1 MAGTPIKTGKV
12 WWHKLFVQS
21 QVKERL
27 GEFRARSGGINVA
40 NMFPNFTNNSTRS
53 W

>member
-21 QVKERL
+21 RGVPQPFKFPLPGRKWAMGMVADVK
-27 GEFRARSGGINVA
+27 
-40 NMFPNFTNNSTRS
+40 
-53 W
+53 